1 MTEKQ
6 FQNKV
11 ISFLKAQNIYYVKVW
26 GGGYQKAGIPDLLC
40 CIKGK
45 FVALELKTEKG
56 TATVLQKYNLFK
68 IQEAGG
74 YARVLRPSE
83 FERFKRE
90 VITDAI

>member
-6 FQNKV
+6 FQEKV
-11 ISFLKAQNIYYVKVW
+11 IEFLRSQKVYYVKIW
-26 GGGYQKAGIPDLLC
+26 GGGFQTAGIPDLLC
-40 CIKGK
+40 CINGK

-56 TATVLQKYNLFK
+56 RATVLQKLNIFK

-83 FERFKRE
+83 FEGFKRQ
-90 VITDAI
+90 VLTGAI